1 MSAGRFIV
9 VERPTELRPVF
20 ELVDLHTPTARVRWT
35 TDDLDAAEFM
45 AADLSEKHIDGTLP
59 PPYDLPGRPSE
70 SPF

>member
-9 VERPTELRPVF
+9 VSRPTSFRPDYQV
-20 ELVDLHTPTARVRWT
+20 VDLHTPIARVRWT

-45 AADLSEKHIDGTLP
+45 AAQMSEMHLSDTLP
-59 PPYDLPGRPSE
+59 PAFDLPGEPSE